1 MKTQSWWI
9 IICLLTFI
17 TSAHADGTV
26 MKYPISAHATRV
38 IDGDSIV
45 ITAHLWLN
53 LYQETVLRLAHVDAP
68 EIRGKCD
75 AEKTKAEE
83 AKQFVRSWIE
93 GSDTLT
99 IHDIQQDKF
108 GGRVVG
114 RIVNERNQDLGQL
127 LLANMLA
134 RPYEGASRDS
144 WCNS

>member
-1 MKTQSWWI
+1 MKTQPWWI
-9 IICLLTFI
+9 TVCLALSI

-26 MKYPISAHATRV
+26 MKHPISVYATRV

-45 ITAHLWLN
+45 ISAHLWLN

-68 EIRGKCD
+68 EIYGKCPE
-75 AEKTKAEE
+75 EKEKAEE
-83 AKQFVRSWIE
+83 ATQFVKRWLE
-93 GSDTLT
+93 GSNMLT

-134 RPYEGASRDS
+134 RPYEGGSRDS